1 MEMGK
6 LKDKLIRGLAIAGAI
21 VAAKKVKNLLN
32 RINLKNKVVLIT
44 GGSRGLGLIM
54 ARQLAEEGA
63 RIAIC
68 ARDEEELLEAADH
81 LKAADV
87 LTIPCDIT
95 DKQQVSNMVR
105 EIHKNVGPVDI
116 LINNAGIIQTGPVET
131 MNQKDYE
138 DAMNIHFWAPFY
150 LIHALLPSMIER
162 KGGRIVN
169 ICSIGGK
176 LSVPH
181 LLPYSASK
189 FALAGL
195 SEGLAAEFRKD
206 NIKITTVYPGLM
218 RTGSPRNI
226 DVKGQHKKEYAWFKI
241 ADSLPGLSMNA
252 EAAAKKIINAMR
264 RGKKTLTLTFPAKLA
279 IAIHGISPD
288 LNISFFDLINRALP
302 GAGKENSRK
311 ARKGYESR
319 SKASSSILTKST
331 DKAAKRN
338 NEV

>member
-1 MEMGK
+1 MGNK
-6 LKDKLIRGLAIAGAI
+6 LKNNLVKGIVLGGAI
-21 VAAKKVKNLLN
+21 FAAKKINNLLN
-32 RINLKNKVVLIT
+32 QIELRDKVVLIT

-54 ARQLAEEGA
+54 ARQLAAEGA

-68 ARDEEELLEAADH
+68 ARDEEELLKAADH
-81 LKAADV
+81 LEEADV

-95 DKQQVSNMVR
+95 DKQQVSDMVKT
-105 EIHKNVGPVDI
+105 IHKNMGPVDI
-116 LINNAGIIQTGPVET
+116 LINNAGTIQTGPVET

-138 DAMNIHFWAPFY
+138 DAMNIHFWGPFY
-150 LIHALLPSMIER
+150 LIHELLPSMIER

-169 ICSIGGK
+169 ISSIGGK
-176 LSVPH
+176 ISVPH
-181 LLPYSASK
+181 LLPYSVSK
-189 FALAGL
+189 FALTGF
-195 SEGLAAEFRKD
+195 SEGLAAEFRKN
-206 NIKITTVYPGLM
+206 NIKVTTVYPGLM

-226 DVKGQHKKEYAWFKI
+226 DVKGQHEKEYAWFKM
-241 ADSLPGLSMNA
+241 ADSLPVLSMNA

-288 LNISFFDLINRALP
+288 LNVTFFDLINRALP
-302 GAGKENSRK
+302 GVENDNNRK

-331 DKAAKRN
+331 DKAAERN